1 MKALTLRKLPP
12 DVVRMI
18 ERRAR
23 AQGVSLT
30 RAAVQLLEEA
40 TGSRPEKPRPTLHH
54 DLEALAGA
62 WTAAAAAA
70 FDAALAR
77 QRALDPELWK

>member
-12 DVVRMI
+12 DLVRMI

-30 RAAVQLLEEA
+30 RAVVQLLEEGV
-40 TGSRPEKPRPTLHH
+40 GSRREKPRASLHH
-54 DLEALAGA
+54 DLDALAGA
-62 WTAAAAAA
+62 WTAEEAAA

-77 QRALDPELWK
+77 QRAIDPELWK